1 MGVAL
6 RAEQL
11 DGCRNAAHD
20 GGLDAFLFEWSTQY
34 PAATQHA
41 EVTRLL
47 SSLRGYYGWDRDQR
61 DRQLG
66 GAITTLRQLYV
77 ALGQPIE
84 VPPAV
89 VPAEPAPK
97 TPPKKPAAPTAPTTT
112 PSTAKP
118 KPKAADKAP
127 ANGPITLDSPLD
139 ALPGVGKVNAQA
151 FRRLGVRTIRDLLQ
165 HYPFRYDD
173 FSKRTTIAELR
184 PGQLETV

>member
-1 MGVAL
+1 MKGSLDPTAARDGVKALGVAL

-34 PAATQHA
+34 PAAAQHA

-47 SSLRGYYGWDRDQR
+47 SGLRGYYSWDQDQR
-61 DRQLG
+61 DSQLG

-77 ALGQPIE
+77 ALGQTVE
-84 VPPAV
+84 APPAV
-89 VPAEPAPK
+89 VPTESAPK
-97 TPPKKPAAPTAPTTT
+97 TSKKKPAATTAPTTT

-118 KPKAADKAP
+118 KTKAADKAP
-127 ANGPITLDSPLD
+127 TNTPITLDSPLE
-139 ALPGVGKVNAQA
+139 ALSGVGKVNAQA

-165 HYPFRYDD
+165 HYPFR
-173 FSKRTTIAELR
+173 
-184 PGQLETV
+184 